1 MADVIN
7 LNRAR
12 KARVRAEDAKQA
24 EINRVRFG
32 RSKEE
37 KRREEDDRQRP
48 SDALDGK
55 KID

>member
-7 LNRAR
+7 LNRVR
-12 KARVRAEDAKQA
+12 KARMRTEDAKQA
-24 EINRVRFG
+24 EVNRVRFG

-37 KRREEDDRQRP
+37 KRREKDDRQRP

-55 KID
+55 KIE